1 MALNEFKDDY
11 GLVIEGEEP
20 DAEESEDDEGSEE
33 SGSESGS
40 EDEDDHKH

>member
-1 MALNEFKDDY
+1 MNEFKDDY

-20 DAEESEDDEGSEE
+20 DAEESEDEEGSEE

-40 EDEDDHKH
+40 EDGDYHEH